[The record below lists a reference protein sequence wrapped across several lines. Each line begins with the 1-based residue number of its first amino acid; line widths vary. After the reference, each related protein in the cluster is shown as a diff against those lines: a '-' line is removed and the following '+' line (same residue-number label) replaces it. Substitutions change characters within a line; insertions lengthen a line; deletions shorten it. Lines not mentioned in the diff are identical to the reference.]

1 MTHSFVFAHTQVKV
15 VIVCTSASELKG
27 YKTGVWLEE
36 CAVPYYLFTSKGFQ
50 TILASTSGGEIPI
63 DAASLKGDFFVPAAE
78 KFMKDE
84 DAQKK
89 LLNSVAIKDIKFDD
103 VDAIYLAGGH
113 GVCVDF
119 VGNKTLKAAIETVYK
134 KGKIVAADCH
144 GPIALAE
151 CCKADGKTPLVQGM
165 TVTGFTDSEENAVAL
180 TEKVPFLIEA
190 KFKEQGAKFEKG
202 GDWTSHI
209 RVDGNLYTGQ
219 NPASSEAL
227 AEAVAKA
234 LA

>member
-1 MTHSFVFAHTQVKV
+1 MYAQVKV
-15 VIVCTSASELKG
+15 VIVCTSASDLKG

-36 CAVPYYLFTSKGFQ
+36 CAAPYYLFTSKGFQ
-50 TILASTSGGEIPI
+50 TILASTAGGEIPI
-63 DAASLKGDFFVPAAE
+63 DATSLKGGAFVPVAE

-89 LLNSVAIKDIKFDD
+89 LLNSIAIKDIKFDD

-113 GVCVDF
+113 GVCIDF
-119 VGNKTLKAAIETVYK
+119 IGNKTLKDAIETVYK
-134 KGKIVAADCH
+134 RGKIVAADCH

-151 CCKADGKTPLVQGM
+151 CCKSDGTPLVQGM
-165 TVTGFTDSEENAVAL
+165 TVTGFTDSEEAAVSL
-180 TEKVPFLIEA
+180 TDKVPFLIESR
-190 KFKEQGAKFEKG
+190 FKEQGAKFEKG
-202 GDWTSHI
+202 DDWKSHI